1 MQKSTSVNPMKQLHC
16 KSPQE
21 WRKWLATNHGKET
34 AVWLVFYKQQPS
46 RSSLTYD
53 SAVDEAL
60 CYGWIDSIIKKIDES
75 KYARRFTPRKDNSK
89 WSEINKR
96 RAAKLIKSGKMTRI
110 GLAKIDAGKK
120 NGMWAKPDRP
130 QISLEMRGEFEAA
143 LKKNRAAKSFFEQ
156 LASSYKRQYLGWI
169 SVAKRPETKQARI
182 EESVKL
188 LAKGEKLGMK

>member
-1 MQKSTSVNPMKQLHC
+1 MKEFHS

-21 WRKWLATNHGKET
+21 WRKWLAANHDKET

-46 RSSLTYD
+46 KSSLTYEA
-53 SAVDEAL
+53 AVDEAL
-60 CYGWIDSIIKKIDES
+60 CYGWIDSIIRKIDEM
-75 KYARRFTPRKDNSK
+75 KYARKFTPRKDHSK

-96 RAAKLIKSGKMTRI
+96 RAAKLIESGKMTKI
-110 GLAKIDAGKK
+110 GLAKIEAAKK

-130 QISLEMRGEFEAA
+130 QISLELPEEFEAA
-143 LKKNRAAKSFFEQ
+143 LKKNRAARTVFEQ
-156 LASSYKRQYLGWI
+156 LAPSYKRQYLGWI

-182 EESVKL
+182 KESVAL